1 MGIEDAATLGSLF
14 SRLRTRD
21 QIATLLEAYQELRK
35 ARFEYV
41 AQSEKEKL
49 EFITMP
55 PGPQRD
61 SRDQYMRAARA
72 SGQLDWENSP
82 EQYLREQWEQFKELF
97 GFNAYDDA
105 DTWWVEWGVLHD
117 RVKGRHE
124 DMSLGMT
131 VEVRADVAFDSE

>member
-1 MGIEDAATLGSLF
+1 MGMEDAATLGSLF
-14 SRLRTRD
+14 SRVRTRE
-21 QIATLLEAYQELRK
+21 QIGKLLSAYQELRK
-35 ARFEYV
+35 VRFEYV

-61 SRDQYMRAARA
+61 SRDQYMRAARE

-117 RVKGRHE
+117 RVKGHHK
-124 DMSLGMT
+124 DMAMT
-131 VEVRADVAFDSE
+131 VEVRADVALSED